1 MQSIDEKSF
10 ELGVFQANTF
20 KNIRGEVIKM
30 PIYLQKI
37 FYMDCQDQ
45 TKKSIFRFSTLMRL
59 MRIFLD
65 SQSVTFFSILPR
77 KVNFLEECV
86 RDVRP

>member
-10 ELGVFQANTF
+10 ELWVFHANTF
-20 KNIRGEVIKM
+20 KSVRGEVIKM

-45 TKKSIFRFSTLMRL
+45 AKKSIFRFSTLMRL

-65 SQSVTFFSILPR
+65 SQSVTFFFYIA
-77 KVNFLEECV
+77 
-86 RDVRP
+86 

>member
-45 TKKSIFRFSTLMRL
+45 TKKIYFPFFYINAINADFSRV
-59 MRIFLD
+59 D
-65 SQSVTFFSILPR
+65 SQ
-77 KVNFLEECV
+77 
-86 RDVRP
+86 

>member
-20 KNIRGEVIKM
+20 KDVRGEVIKM

-37 FYMDCQDQ
+37 FYMDSQDQ

-65 SQSVTFFSILPR
+65 SQSVTFFFYIA
-77 KVNFLEECV
+77 
-86 RDVRP
+86 

>member
-20 KNIRGEVIKM
+20 KDIRGEVIKM

-65 SQSVTFFSILPR
+65 SQSVTFFFYIA
-77 KVNFLEECV
+77 
-86 RDVRP
+86 